1 MFKSI
6 LVVCT
11 GNICRS
17 PIGERL
23 LRQHLPDRHIA
34 SAGIYGL
41 EGCLAD
47 DSACDVAS
55 AAWDLLDGH
64 VARRLTRNLMQEPI
78 LSR

>member
-41 EGCLAD
+41 EGSPAD
-47 DSACDVAS
+47 DSAQTWP
-55 AAWDLLDGH
+55 AAWDLPTVMWRAG
-64 VARRLTRNLMQEPI
+64 
-78 LSR
+78 